1 MTTTTL
7 VPRRRPTCSPKHP
20 SCPPDHFRLVEDYR
34 AARLNDEYRRDVEC
48 GGTTEEWAAFT
59 KTMITFKRWLMSSA
73 GRGQDQHG
81 W

>member
-1 MTTTTL
+1 MSTITL
-7 VPRRRPTCSPKHP
+7 ATRGRPTCSRKHP
-20 SCPPDHFRLVEDYR
+20 HCSPHHFQLVEAYR

-59 KTMITFKRWLMSSA
+59 STMITFKRWLLSSA
-73 GRGQDQHG
+73 GRGNRDA